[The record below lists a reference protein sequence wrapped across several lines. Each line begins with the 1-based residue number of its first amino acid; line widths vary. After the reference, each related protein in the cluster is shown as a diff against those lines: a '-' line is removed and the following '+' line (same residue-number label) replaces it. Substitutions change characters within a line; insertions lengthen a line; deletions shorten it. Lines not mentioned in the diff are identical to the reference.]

1 MDTIAAICTPLVPEQ
16 GSVAIVRISGPQA
29 QAVAQALF
37 VAPRVPSWESHRIYY
52 GHIHDRGRMVD
63 EVLLLWMQAPRSYT
77 REDVIEIHCHGGVV
91 VVQEVL
97 ALCLA
102 QGARLAQPGEFT
114 LRAFLNGRLDLS
126 QAESVAQMVSSRSPQ
141 AAHVALAG
149 LTGKLARP
157 IRRLRAQCLG
167 LLGDIEARLD
177 FEEDLPPLDLL
188 EFERVLSEVET
199 EVGQLLATASQGELL
214 RTGLR
219 IAIVGR
225 PNVGKSSLL
234 NGWSQRERA
243 IVTAHA
249 GTTRDVVDVELIVRG
264 MPVVVLDTAGIRQTS
279 EAVEEMG
286 IRRSRQAMAQADLVL
301 LVIDAVDPWTPA
313 DQEIFQEIHQPCII
327 VANKIDLAPVP
338 DLDLPAPVVAF
349 SALMGR
355 GIPDLETALWQ
366 KVSDGLTGAGLDV
379 AINQRQKAALSCVHQ
394 SLLKLRETQGLDL
407 PLDFWSIDL
416 RDMIEAL
423 GLITGETVTESVLDN
438 IFSRFCMGK

>member
-1 MDTIAAICTPLVPEQ
+1 
-16 GSVAIVRISGPQA
+16 
-29 QAVAQALF
+29 
-37 VAPRVPSWESHRIYY
+37 
-52 GHIHDRGRMVD
+52 
-63 EVLLLWMQAPRSYT
+63 
-77 REDVIEIHCHGGVV
+77 
-91 VVQEVL
+91 
-97 ALCLA
+97 
-102 QGARLAQPGEFT
+102 
-114 LRAFLNGRLDLS
+114 
-126 QAESVAQMVSSRSPQ
+126 
-141 AAHVALAG
+141 LAG
-149 LTGKLARP
+149 LTGKLAQP

-177 FEEDLPPLDLL
+177 FEEDLPPLDLVG
-188 EFERVLSEVET
+188 FERVLGEVET
-199 EVGQLLATASQGELL
+199 EVGQLLATADQGELL

-234 NGWSQRERA
+234 NCWSQRERA
-243 IVTAHA
+243 IVTALA

-264 MPVVVLDTAGIRQTS
+264 MPVVVLDTAGIRQTT
-279 EAVEEMG
+279 EAVEEIG

-301 LVIDAVDPWTPA
+301 LVIDAVEPWTAA

-327 VANKIDLAPVP
+327 VANKTDLAPVP
-338 DLDLPAPVVAF
+338 LFDLPALVVAF
-349 SALMGR
+349 SALTGR

-366 KVSDGLTGAGLDV
+366 KVSGGLTGAGLDV
-379 AINQRQKAALSCVHQ
+379 AVNQRQKAALSRVQQ
-394 SLLKLRETQGLDL
+394 SLLKLRETQGLGL